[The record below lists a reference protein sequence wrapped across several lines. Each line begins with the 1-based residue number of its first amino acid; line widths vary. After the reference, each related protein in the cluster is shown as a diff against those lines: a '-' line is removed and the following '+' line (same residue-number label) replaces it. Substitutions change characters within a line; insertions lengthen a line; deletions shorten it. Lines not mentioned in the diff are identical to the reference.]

1 MLLSQTLKKND
12 IVFFVNYDRRSSFHQ
27 EVELQYKIKKQFRI
41 LHNTSHLK
49 LSYVFKNIVAKVS
62 NSVKNIHL
70 FIDEFN
76 TEDLTRTEA
85 TSLRYYL
92 EQDIKFK
99 CS

>member
-1 MLLSQTLKKND
+1 M
-12 IVFFVNYDRRSSFHQ
+12 
-27 EVELQYKIKKQFRI
+27 
-41 LHNTSHLK
+41 K
-49 LSYVFKNIVAKVS
+49 LSDVFKNIVAKVS

-99 CS
+99 YS